1 MTAFHLQVSM
11 CGKKKNKKHRAVV
24 YFVLS
29 SYFSLVQPRM
39 WVREGLEEGMTDV
52 LVKDV
57 NVSLFSLK
65 AVV

>member
-1 MTAFHLQVSM
+1 MV
-11 CGKKKNKKHRAVV
+11 KKKKKHRAVV

-52 LVKDV
+52 LGKDL